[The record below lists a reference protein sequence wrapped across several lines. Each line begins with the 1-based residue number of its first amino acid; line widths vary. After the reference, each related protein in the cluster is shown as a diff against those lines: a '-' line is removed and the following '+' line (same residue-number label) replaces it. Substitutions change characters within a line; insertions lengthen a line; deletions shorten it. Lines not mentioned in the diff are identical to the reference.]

1 MNRLTKL
8 RCDPYPSER
17 VIIRVAGGIEK
28 CQPTLRLSAQ
38 VHRSQSGQSQS
49 GLPNRNNNDNNNT
62 NFIYAA
68 ALHSKVKLHSVV
80 FTGTIAIQ

>member
-1 MNRLTKL
+1 MNRLTTL

-49 GLPNRNNNDNNNT
+49 GLSNRNNNNNNT
-62 NFIYAA
+62 NFSYT
-68 ALHSKVKLHSVV
+68 LDSEVKLHSAV